1 VFDLFGV
8 EFALSQFQVEVVFSK
23 DLKHLLHSLVMGFH
37 IVGEYQDIFT
47 KDIIHHGLEGA
58 GAVDQAEKHHER
70 FEQAAICSECCLPL
84 ISLFDPDI
92 VVTPLNI

>member
-8 EFALSQFQVEVVFSK
+8 EFALFRFQVQVVFSK
-23 DLKHLLHSLVMGFH
+23 DLEHLSHSSTLIDEFA
-37 IVGEYQDIFT
+37 
-47 KDIIHHGLEGA
+47 KDVVHHGLEGA

-70 FEQAAICSECCLPL
+70 FEQAAICSKCCLPL

-92 VVTPLNI
+92 VVTPS